1 MQGNS
6 FNSWWY
12 LAPSWHFQNELPVK
26 VVWRFLWKMLSVVLL
41 ITLKDISCVTC
52 IENTCQ
58 RLLRKQIFAKKKR
71 NLWLYSTSFMLMS
84 SLPRI
89 QHLLLPK
96 IGEVGGT
103 PRNTWLTFLLQQ
115 NYSFVSTRGRRSVT
129 KSLWTRL
136 LMYCSKSQSWDLSG
150 TCWWRNVGVRSQKE
164 DSSFSLIRSYH
175 CLSKYSPFLMQRT
188 SFKNTNFSKRQPRGK
203 AWEKKSKGPRI
214 QMCRVNVP
222 PFFFT
227 INVSLR
233 V

>member
-1 MQGNS
+1 
-6 FNSWWY
+6 
-12 LAPSWHFQNELPVK
+12 
-26 VVWRFLWKMLSVVLL
+26 MLSVVLL

-84 SLPRI
+84 PLPRI

-103 PRNTWLTFLLQQ
+103 PRNTWQTFLLQQ
-115 NYSFVSTRGRRSVT
+115 NYSFVSTLERRSVT

-136 LMYCSKSQSWDLSG
+136 LIYCSKSQSWDLSG
-150 TCWWRNVGVRSQKE
+150 TCWWRNLGVRSQKE

-175 CLSKYSPFLMQRT
+175 CLSKYSPKPGFAIYSAQPQCFLHADHYCIPLLPYVSVRLICTLQYFTRLGLIP
-188 SFKNTNFSKRQPRGK
+188 SLDFRDIDPL
-203 AWEKKSKGPRI
+203 
-214 QMCRVNVP
+214 CC
-222 PFFFT
+222 FT
-227 INVSLR
+227 IKRVAGKYNPSLHFTPQ
-233 V
+233 

>member
-175 CLSKYSPFLMQRT
+175 CTVYQNTVLFLWKGHRSKIQISAKGNQEERLEKRNQ
-188 SFKNTNFSKRQPRGK
+188 KGHESKCAG
-203 AWEKKSKGPRI
+203 
-214 QMCRVNVP
+214 
-222 PFFFT
+222 
-227 INVSLR
+227 
-233 V
+233 